1 MQLRAAIYSV
11 AAVASFGIGANVVS
25 DERPPR
31 VAEFTIDPDDPLV
44 QRYQATLRS
53 GLYYVDV
60 TCRTP
65 PVRGTCPV
73 MPFSRFEAQVY
84 GEHVGGTVHG
94 VSTGIYAMHGICT
107 SESGVEGWTSA
118 VVVEGIE
125 VARDGAV
132 VLDVKTEIHPRTE
145 AARARGPI
153 CDDATL
159 RLVRIDPPPGGDLDA
174 TLLERIGVR

>member
-1 MQLRAAIYSV
+1 MQLRAAIYTV
-11 AAVASFGIGANVVS
+11 AAVASFGIGSNVVS

-31 VAEFTIDPDDPLV
+31 VAEYAIDPGAPLV
-44 QRYQATLRS
+44 QRFEATLRS
-53 GLYYVDV
+53 GIYYVDV

-65 PVRGTCPV
+65 PVDGVCPV
-73 MPFSRFEAQVY
+73 MPFSRFEAQVH
-84 GEHVGGTVHG
+84 GAHLGGTTRG
-94 VSTGIYAMHGICT
+94 VSTGIYAMHDICT
-107 SESGVEGWTSA
+107 SESGAEGWTSA

-125 VARDGAV
+125 VARDGV
-132 VLDVKTEIHPRTE
+132 LYLDVRTEIHPQTE
-145 AARARGPI
+145 EARARVPI